1 MISFADNFQT
11 DRITRGIERIHD
23 HTNAAHKGKNDQHA
37 REIQPDCP
45 KTEAAIKLY
54 TIFISQR
61 ENGERL
67 RLKENVQS
75 GLIKISEKEKETVCM
90 CRK

>member
-54 TIFISQR
+54 TIFFSQR

-75 GLIKISEKEKETVCM
+75 GIIKISEKEKETVCM

>member
-45 KTEAAIKLY
+45 KTEAAIIYDFFFSERKWGEVEVE
-54 TIFISQR
+54 R
-61 ENGERL
+61 ECSIWINQNL
-67 RLKENVQS
+67 RK
-75 GLIKISEKEKETVCM
+75 
-90 CRK
+90 RKRDSVHV

>member
-54 TIFISQR
+54 TIFFFSERKWGEVEVER
-61 ENGERL
+61 ECSIWINQNL
-67 RLKENVQS
+67 RK
-75 GLIKISEKEKETVCM
+75 
-90 CRK
+90 RKRDSVHV